1 MKKKLI
7 AFLLFSMALTL
18 SFAAP
23 KKGKIKGI
31 KLEKKNRFAIGGVGL
46 GSINWSKVS
55 ISDKGEIIWNETND
69 YQECG
74 WAIMKVDMSQY
85 AGLRFEFVP
94 NPNQDVHVKIR
105 NTVYDGEY
113 GYTVPKDG
121 IVYAFFNGQGRNW
134 GDMKIPDRKD
144 AFSIYIGISKG
155 QNEKTVIKSIELLKK
170 EDVPDASNL
179 ELLGVP
185 FGSSSWQT
193 HIIGNEITWIKGETG
208 GDAGWNLSG
217 VDLSEYDRVRV
228 ELESNDCPY
237 LVGLRICDS
246 THNNWHGF
254 DSPIEPN
261 VYEADL
267 TGDGASWIGEN
278 ATDLDKS
285 QGLQIFFQTWS
296 NNIPFPKDYK
306 TIVKSVQLLKGKKVV
321 NENLTLEES
330 SFGSSIAN
338 AYVFDGGIIE
348 WVLENKNHDAYAG
361 WNVREI
367 DLSKYKKIRIE
378 LATESAKLP
387 YEIRMIQGD
396 NDNYCHIGFNLV
408 SPTVLEA
415 NLDGSE
421 AKWSW
426 PDGAKWESSKKII
439 DIHIRLNKVP
449 KDQKTIVKSVT
460 LLAEDDSAPQPEKLM
475 LNGAKLGSIRNNAWV
490 DEDFA
495 INWQKGNWAKCG
507 WNFENLEGDILYVVV
522 TSTDVPLRLRIR
534 EYANGNEVSYIDDGS
549 HIFRIEQKTKKQ
561 IDAKGNKKAPE
572 WEKLTKPFDYSQGGE
587 IVLEPV
593 NGVSKDSKKTV
604 VEYIKVE

>member
-1 MKKKLI
+1 MKKLI
-7 AFLLFSMALTL
+7 STILLFSMVLTL

-31 KLEKKNRFAIGGVGL
+31 KLDKKNRFAIGGIGL

-74 WAIMKVDMSQY
+74 WAIMKIDMSQY

-94 NPNQDVHVKIR
+94 NPNQDVQIKIR
-105 NTVYDGEY
+105 NYVYDGEY

-134 GDMKIPDRKD
+134 GDMKIPERKD

-155 QNEKTVIKSIELLKK
+155 QNEKTVIKSVELLKK
-170 EDVPDASNL
+170 ENVPDASNL
-179 ELLGVP
+179 ELLGVQ
-185 FGSSSWQT
+185 FGSSNWQSRV
-193 HIIGNEITWIKGETG
+193 IGNEITWPKGYSDG
-208 GDAGWNLSG
+208 NVGWNLEG
-217 VDLSEYDRVRV
+217 IDLSEYDRIRV
-228 ELESNDCPY
+228 ELESNDAT
-237 LVGLRICDS
+237 GLHLSLNEKDGKNYHTFS
-246 THNNWHGF
+246 NQ
-254 DSPIEPN
+254 IEPN

-267 TGDGASWIGEN
+267 SGEGYSYKN
-278 ATDLDKS
+278 EDSVTPDRS
-285 QGLQIFFQTWS
+285 NGLSIDIRTW
-296 NNIPFPKDYK
+296 NEKPRK
-306 TIVKSVQLLKGKKVV
+306 TEQKTVVKSVQLLKGKHTI
-321 NENLTLEES
+321 NENLMIEGK
-330 SFGSSIAN
+330 SFGSSGWN
-338 AYVFDGGIIE
+338 SMVYDGGIIE
-348 WVLENKNHDAYAG
+348 WDVKDKSAMAG
-361 WNVREI
+361 WNLTDI
-367 DLSKYKKIRIE
+367 DLSGYEKVRIE
-378 LATESAKLP
+378 IESSDTPVDLRMVQYDEKNKDRRCDL
-387 YEIRMIQGD
+387 YFSEIAPNI
-396 NDNYCHIGFNLV
+396 
-408 SPTVLEA
+408 LEA
-415 NLDGSE
+415 NLNGSE
-421 AKWSW
+421 HTNSWEEGGYKW
-426 PDGAKWESSKKII
+426 DGTKRIDELQIHVDPITKKGMRTKI
-439 DIHIRLNKVP
+439 
-449 KDQKTIVKSVT
+449 KSVT
-460 LLAEDDSAPQPEKLM
+460 LLTEDDSAPQPKKLM

-495 INWQKGNWAKCG
+495 INWQKENWAKCG

-549 HIFRIEQKTKKQ
+549 HIFRIELKTKKQ

-593 NGVSKDSKKTV
+593 NGVSKDGKKTV